1 MLSDDVFKYRLQAT
15 VDLLGHWL
23 SGFAEVATLERAHDN
38 ASWRISVRP
47 HLAEACPFELVLRT
61 DQRFDL
67 GIGPE
72 TYEDE
77 PVTSL
82 GLFQPVLAAIIDGRV
97 ITRSWRT
104 AATDTLA
111 RIETIVSDAEHN
123 VLWQRSRSVVPA
135 DRLRQSDFV
144 VYDHCYAPYVRGA

>member
-1 MLSDDVFKYRLQAT
+1 MMSSNTGLQGQVNCSVAGCGRGGDAGARRCAIRRGGVTAASGARPTRSSWCWTDHHGRDLS
-15 VDLLGHWL
+15 H
-23 SGFAEVATLERAHDN
+23 
-38 ASWRISVRP
+38 
-47 HLAEACPFELVLRT
+47 
-61 DQRFDL
+61 
-67 GIGPE
+67 GPE